1 MVVAK
6 KKLNVIRPTLRH
18 KKRYVHFS
26 FSKGLSY
33 DAYNLF
39 MLLNNNFQKIF
50 GIFITAKA
58 NITVINLDLEKNEIT
73 VRVTGSLKNTFGVF
87 FNKNENW
94 IWGPFS
100 WVKAPETLPL
110 ASDYSFRDYGLLEP
124 FKVYCTGNT
133 GK

>member
-73 VRVTGSLKNTFGVF
+73 VRVNRVYLEHFLCSLF
-87 FNKNENW
+87 FIK
-94 IWGPFS
+94 
-100 WVKAPETLPL
+100 
-110 ASDYSFRDYGLLEP
+110 RDLGLIVIK
-124 FKVYCTGNT
+124 KVSSTI
-133 GK
+133 KRLK